1 MADIIQEKS
10 YLSLVAE
17 FTDGDDRTINIDNP
31 LNGLTASYINACNSS
46 ASGILVGDK
55 EGADF
60 LRFKS
65 AKKISATTVY
75 LDLTTP

>member
-1 MADIIQEKS
+1 MADIIKENS

-17 FTDGDDRTINIDNP
+17 FSDGDDRTINLDNP
-31 LNGLTASYINACNSS
+31 KSALNASLINACNSS